1 MSAWE
6 RFLEFL
12 RLLVSGLSH
21 IFMDTLINTDVMFLS
36 EFYCITLKARSL
48 IE

>member
-1 MSAWE
+1 MWI
-6 RFLEFL
+6 
-12 RLLVSGLSH
+12 LSH